1 MNDLRTYMDQLANRP
16 GNLLTTEV
24 SVDPKLELTR
34 IVYMLEKQNKRP
46 AVFFKKVRGSDLP
59 VLTNL
64 FGNRERLALAMDTTE
79 EKLNQVYREREKRP
93 IPPVI
98 VASGPIQERVMTGD
112 EVDLTRFP
120 IVHHNSGDA
129 GPYITAGVTTVKD
142 PDTGIRNAGMYRFML
157 RNRNQLSVYLAEA
170 NHVYYIYR
178 KYCEKKQNMPI
189 AITIGA
195 HPVFYLGSLSFGSI
209 DTDEYAV
216 IGGLSGGAMQVVKC
230 KSVDLEVPASGE
242 ICLEGYIDWEKR
254 EPEGPFGELHTL
266 YGETMNQPVVT
277 ITAVTM
283 RHDPIYH
290 DVCSGDVEHQLMGGI
305 PRLGQIYN
313 QVKVAC
319 PGIRD
324 VYMPPSGYCRTA
336 CYVSIKKYVE
346 GEPANGAAAVF
357 SADPFVR
364 HAVFVDEDVNIFDD
378 YEVLKAVNLN
388 MDISKCFIIHN
399 AKGSQIDPASR
410 SGVVTKIGIDAT
422 RPLKSK
428 FARINFNEGIGGID
442 LAKIFKNSAVKL

>member
-1 MNDLRTYMDQLANRP
+1 
-16 GNLLTTEV
+16 
-24 SVDPKLELTR
+24 
-34 IVYMLEKQNKRP
+34 
-46 AVFFKKVRGSDLP
+46 
-59 VLTNL
+59 
-64 FGNRERLALAMDTTE
+64 
-79 EKLNQVYREREKRP
+79 LNEVYREREKGL

-98 VASGPIQERVMTGD
+98 VASGPIQERVMTGS
-112 EVDLTRFP
+112 EVDLTQFP

-157 RNRNQLSVYLAEA
+157 RDRNQLSVHLAEA
-170 NHVYYIYR
+170 SHVYYIYR

-189 AITIGA
+189 AVTIGA

-216 IGGLSGGAMQVVKC
+216 IGALSGGAMEVVKC
-230 KSVDLEVPASGE
+230 KSVDLDVPANGE

-254 EPEGPFGELHTL
+254 APEGPFGEWHTL
-266 YGETMNQPVVT
+266 YGEAMNNPVAT
-277 ITAVTM
+277 ITTVTM

-290 DVCSGDVEHQLMGGI
+290 DVCSGDVEHQLMGGVS
-305 PRLGQIYN
+305 RLGQIYN

-324 VYMPPSGYCRTA
+324 VYMPPSGYCRA
-336 CYVSIKKYVE
+336 SCYVSIKKYVE

-357 SADPFVR
+357 SADPFIR

-399 AKGSQIDPASR
+399 AKGSPIDPTSR
-410 SGVVTKIGIDAT
+410 NGVVTKIGIDAT

-428 FARINFNEGIGGID
+428 YPRINFNEGLGNVD
-442 LAKIFKNSAVKL
+442 LSKYFKDI